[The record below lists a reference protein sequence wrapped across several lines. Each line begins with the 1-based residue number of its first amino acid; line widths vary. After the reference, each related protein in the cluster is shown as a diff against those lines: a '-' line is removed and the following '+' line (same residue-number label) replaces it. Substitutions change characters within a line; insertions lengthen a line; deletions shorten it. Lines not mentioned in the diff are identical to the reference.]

1 MAGKVQETYKKVA
14 DTGVLDP
21 GGLFNAPKD
30 QWLGGSRDALDKLR
44 TRYAE
49 GQTAGQNQID
59 WGMQQGVDAGL
70 ASLGQAGANAQSQG
84 IQAGNYSVE
93 GMDIG
98 RAGLAEQ
105 DAALGRQND
114 VTLAMLGTAAQRGP
128 SAAQAQMRMG
138 LDQTQNA
145 MMAQAASARGGNAAA
160 AMRNAQAQGS
170 SMALQTNQQAGIL
183 RAQEEAQQRAQLVNA
198 QAQAAGIY
206 GGQQQTMGQRAGMGY
221 GMQGQGLG
229 LQQGANAQLMDVGSA
244 QGQLG
249 LGRAN
254 VGLAQQGNYL
264 SAEQAANAAQL
275 EASRA
280 GEDSKARNK
289 GGILSGV
296 AGAIGGMF
304 GG

>member
-1 MAGKVQETYKKVA
+1 MANFFQGNYKKVA
-14 DTGVLDP
+14 DTGILDP

-30 QWLGGSRDALDKLR
+30 QWYGGSRDALDKLR
-44 TRYAE
+44 KGYSEGQAE
-49 GQTAGQNQID
+49 GQRQID
-59 WGMQQGVDAGL
+59 WGMQQGVEPGL
-70 ASLGQAGANAQSQG
+70 ANLGQAGVNAQNQG
-84 IQAGNYSVE
+84 IQASNYSVQ
-93 GMDIG
+93 GQGIG
-98 RAGLAEQ
+98 QGALAGQ
-105 DAALGRQND
+105 DEALGRQND
-114 VTLAMLGTAAQRGP
+114 VTLAMLGTAAQQGP

-138 LDQTQNA
+138 LDQSRNA
-145 MMAQAASARGGNAAA
+145 MMGQAASARGGNAAA

-170 SMALQTNQQAGIL
+170 QMALQTNQQAATL
-183 RAQEEAQQRAQLVNA
+183 RAQEEAQQRAQLISAQNA
-198 QAQAAGIY
+198 AAGIY
-206 GGQQQTMGQRAGMGY
+206 GGQQQTMGQRAGMGF

-264 SAEQAANAAQL
+264 SAEAQANAAQL

-289 GGILSGV
+289 GGILSGISS
-296 AGAIGGMF
+296 AIGGMF